1 MSAATTPNDSPISAP
16 IQPLHNP
23 AQAAHVVVPKAP
35 LGNVGNQPAGMG
47 AKALL
52 AKKMAKNPNPT
63 FISPTDNLMTP
74 CTQKLT
80 AAKKKHFTKSVPSCS
95 LLSLSADMCVQGCKS
110 HPTLRTNRRARR
122 RERRRVPAFGRS
134 AAATRYGNEENPF

>member
-1 MSAATTPNDSPISAP
+1 MSATTTPNDSPISAP

-35 LGNVGNQPAGMG
+35 LGNVVNQPAGMG

-52 AKKMAKNPNPT
+52 EKKMAKSLNPT
-63 FISPTDNLMTP
+63 YISPTDNLMTP

-80 AAKKKHFTKSVPSCS
+80 AAKKKHFTKGAKPIQLFASTAEER
-95 LLSLSADMCVQGCKS
+95 ADESDDESRQPDEMQ
-110 HPTLRTNRRARR
+110 AQQA
-122 RERRRVPAFGRS
+122 PAMDVDD
-134 AAATRYGNEENPF
+134 ENPF

>member
-1 MSAATTPNDSPISAP
+1 MSATTTPNDSPTSVP

-52 AKKMAKNPNPT
+52 AKKMAKNLNPT
-63 FISPTDNLMTP
+63 YISPTDNLMTP
-74 CTQKLT
+74 CTQKLS
-80 AAKKKHFTKSVPSCS
+80 AAKKKHFNKGAKPIQLFAQTEEQAQESGEDDSE
-95 LLSLSADMCVQGCKS
+95 
-110 HPTLRTNRRARR
+110 LRDQT
-122 RERRRVPAFGRS
+122 PAHGQP
-134 AAATRYGNEENPF
+134 AMDVDDENPF

>member
-16 IQPLHNP
+16 ILPLHNP

-52 AKKMAKNPNPT
+52 AKKMAKSLNPT
-63 FISPTDNLMTP
+63 YISPTDNLMTP
-74 CTQKLT
+74 CTQKLS
-80 AAKKKHFTKSVPSCS
+80 AAKKKHFTKGAKPIQLFAQTEEQAAESDDE
-95 LLSLSADMCVQGCKS
+95 SALPDQKTQ
-110 HPTLRTNRRARR
+110 PQ
-122 RERRRVPAFGRS
+122 PAMDLDD
-134 AAATRYGNEENPF
+134 ENPF

>member
-1 MSAATTPNDSPISAP
+1 MSATTTPNDSPISAP

-35 LGNVGNQPAGMG
+35 LGNVLNQPVGMG

-52 AKKMAKNPNPT
+52 EKKMAKSLNPT
-63 FISPTDNLMTP
+63 YISPTDNLMTP

-80 AAKKKHFTKSVPSCS
+80 AAKRKHFTKSAKPIQLFASTEEQ
-95 LLSLSADMCVQGCKS
+95 ADESDDDSRQ
-110 HPTLRTNRRARR
+110 PDENQPQPQQL
-122 RERRRVPAFGRS
+122 PAME
-134 AAATRYGNEENPF
+134 TDEENPF